1 MKRSVQGLRNFWRE
15 EQGQD
20 LIEYSLLIT
29 FIAVACAAVVGT
41 SGSATVPI
49 WSAANS
55 KVSAAN
61 AIAGS

>member
-1 MKRSVQGLRNFWRE
+1 MTRSFQGLQNFWRD

-41 SGSATVPI
+41 SGSSTVPI
-49 WSAANS
+49 WSTANS
-55 KVSAAN
+55 EVAA
-61 AIAGS
+61 ASTIAGS